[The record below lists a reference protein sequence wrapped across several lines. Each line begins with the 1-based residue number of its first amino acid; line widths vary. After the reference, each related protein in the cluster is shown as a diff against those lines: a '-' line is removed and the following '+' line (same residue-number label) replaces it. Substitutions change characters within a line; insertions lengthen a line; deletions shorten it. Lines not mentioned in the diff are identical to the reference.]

1 MYEGFKQNLTLK
13 HTFSCFTENPD
24 GLNKNVKV
32 IPLMNDKWS
41 GWWSKVNIFDGSNYG
56 NEDGSEINKII
67 FYIDLDMIITGN
79 LDSLILNYK
88 GKFTTMTTN
97 DIFCEQT
104 QDGYNSSIMLFNAY
118 LNTKTDLKIRTITKT
133 YLTSV
138 QVLFDTL
145 SLYYDQIV

>member
-1 MYEGFKQNLTLK
+1 MSLP

-32 IPLMNDKWS
+32 IHLNNKKWT

-56 NEDGSEINKII
+56 NEDGSPINKII
-67 FYIDLDMIITGN
+67 LYIDLDMIITGN
-79 LDSLILNYK
+79 LDDLILNFQ
-88 GKFTTMTTN
+88 GRFTTMSTN

-104 QDGYNSSIMLFNAY
+104 QDGYNSSIMIFNAY
-118 LNTKTDLKIRTITKT
+118 QNQKTDLKQRTITKT

-138 QVLFDTL
+138 QVLFETL
-145 SLYYDQIV
+145 T

>member
-1 MYEGFKQNLTLK
+1 
-13 HTFSCFTENPD
+13 
-24 GLNKNVKV
+24 
-32 IPLMNDKWS
+32 MNDKWS